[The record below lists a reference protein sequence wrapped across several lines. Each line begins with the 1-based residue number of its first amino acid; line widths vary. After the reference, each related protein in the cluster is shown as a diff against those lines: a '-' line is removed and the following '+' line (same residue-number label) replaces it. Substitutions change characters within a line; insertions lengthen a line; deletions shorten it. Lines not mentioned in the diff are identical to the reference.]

1 MVHVEEKRNW
11 GNLKDKD
18 HLEDV
23 DLDGRI
29 I

>member
-1 MVHVEEKRNW
+1 VVHVEKKRNW